1 MKTTSLKKWDS
12 TPVSMDAIA
21 ELLTYIDPGDHDLWI
36 RIGMSVKSAV
46 GDSGFDAWDRWS
58 ANASN
63 YESRAAKSSWRSF
76 SGNGGISIG
85 TLFREAMQNGYIH
98 NSDSKP
104 TPMTAAEIAQREAKR
119 VAMVEAEVK
128 RRQDAATNAKSIFES
143 PANAFGAANHPYL
156 TAKGI
161 QAHGAMI
168 YRGPLNIGGIN
179 CDGALMLPMMLN
191 RKICSLQFI
200 NKDGVKRFLAD
211 GEKGGYLIGK
221 ISDGKPVCICEGF
234 ATGASIHEATGY
246 PVLVAFDAGNLTKM
260 ALALRSK
267 NPTVKIVICA
277 DQDESG
283 TGQFKAIQAAQAVG
297 GLIAMPVFP
306 ADTDKSKLTDFNDM
320 STLSGHAVVK
330 VAIDTAV
337 VSAQA
342 VMVEGD
348 AGVPKPIA
356 KPSKPLG
363 SPLPLPTLSPVMPF
377 DYEWLPEA
385 LQPYVK
391 DVSERMQCSPD
402 YVAIAVLVVVG
413 TIIGRKV
420 GMRPRKNDDWTVIVN
435 LWGAI
440 VGESGTK
447 KSAALSAALAPLKK
461 LEADARNKFDADWAN
476 QAVSSQR
483 AKVLLAANLATAK
496 GMLKKD
502 PAADVTNLLPSSIP
516 DSDPI
521 LRRYSTSNS
530 SYEALGELLREGE
543 NGVLVETDEIIS
555 LLKQLDASGQEV
567 ARSFYLTGA
576 DGDKSYTFDRIMRG
590 KGLYIKAVCIS
601 IIGGI
606 QPGVLLGYVKQAMSG
621 GSGADGLLQRFSMMI
636 YPDKFQAS
644 EEVDRLPDEQARD
657 VYYRVVERLDKFTPM
672 EIGAEIDP
680 RGGVPYVRLDSAAQ
694 QHFTNW
700 SRNLEHQLRN
710 GGDHNAMVSHLSKYM
725 KLIPSLAL
733 INHLS
738 DGGVG
743 PVGEL
748 ALLRAIELSRYLES
762 HARRIYSFGIRPDID
777 SAKTLLQRIAS
788 GKLSNPFTLR
798 DVYRPCWAGLDTP
811 VKAQA
816 AINLLIEYNHL
827 FTSDIETGGRMTV
840 QFHFNSEL
848 KS

>member
-1 MKTTSLKKWDS
+1 MKTTSLKKFDN
-12 TPVSMDAIA
+12 TEVSLETIS
-21 ELLTYIDPGDHDLWI
+21 ELLTYIDSSDRERWI
-36 RIGMSVKSAV
+36 ASGMAIKSAV
-46 GDSGFDAWDRWS
+46 GESGFDTWDSWS

-63 YESRAAKSSWRSF
+63 YEARAAKSSWRSF

-119 VAMVEAEVK
+119 VAMVEAEAK

-200 NKDGVKRFLAD
+200 NKDGVKRFLPD

-221 ISDGKPVCICEGF
+221 ISVGIPVCICEGF

-283 TGQFKAIQAAQAVG
+283 TGQFKAIQAAQTVG

-330 VAIDTAV
+330 VAIDAAV
-337 VSAQA
+337 ISAQA

-356 KPSKPLG
+356 KPSKPMG
-363 SPLPLPTLSPVMPF
+363 SPQPLPTLSPVMPF
-377 DYEWLPEA
+377 DYHYLPDS
-385 LQPYVK
+385 LQGFVK
-391 DVSERMQCSPD
+391 DISERMQCPPD
-402 YVAIAVLVVVG
+402 FAAVAALVMIATV
-413 TIIGRKV
+413 IGRKV
-420 GMRPRKNDDWTVIVN
+420 CIRPMAFDDWAVTPN
-435 LWGAI
+435 LWAAA
-440 VGESGTK
+440 VGNSGVM
-447 KSAALSAALAPLKK
+447 KSPALAAALAPLNN
-461 LEADARNKFDADWAN
+461 LQSEAHRKYNADKVERDARAELYKMK
-476 QAVSSQR
+476 QAV
-483 AKVLLAANLATAK
+483 NLSKIK
-496 GMLKKD
+496 GMLKKEPD
-502 PAADVTNLLPSSIP
+502 ADVANLLQGSE
-516 DSDPI
+516 SDI
-521 LRRYSTSNS
+521 ELVLKRYITNNATYQS
-530 SYEALGELLREGE
+530 LGELLIE
-543 NGVLVETDEIIS
+543 NPNGLLVVADEIVG
-555 LLKQLDASGQEV
+555 LLKQWDSAGQEV
-567 ARSFYLTGA
+567 AKSFFLTAA
-576 DGDKSYTFDRIMRG
+576 DGNQPYTFDRINRG
-590 KGLYIKAVCIS
+590 KGLHIEAVCLS
-601 IIGGI
+601 IVGGI
-606 QPGVLLGYVKQAMSG
+606 QPGVLADYVKQATAG
-621 GSGADGLLQRFSMMI
+621 GAGSDGFMQRFGLMV
-636 YPDKFQAS
+636 YPDISSAWHA
-644 EEVDRLPDEQARD
+644 VDRLPDVNALDIIDRL
-657 VYYRVVERLDKFTPM
+657 VERLDKLNSAD
-672 EIGAEIDP
+672 IGAEIDS
-680 RGGVPYVRLDSAAQ
+680 RGGVPFLRFDDAAQ
-694 QHFTNW
+694 PIFSEW
-700 SRNLEHQLRN
+700 RSELEHRLRSDE
-710 GGDHNAMVSHLSKYM
+710 DHPAIVSHLSKYR

-743 PVGEL
+743 PVGEM

-798 DVYRPCWAGLDTP
+798 DVYRPCWAGLDKP
-811 VKAQA
+811 KAQA

-827 FTSDIETGGRMTV
+827 YTGDIEAGVRTTV
-840 QFHFNSEL
+840 LYHLNCDQ